1 MLYSK
6 RRKNLRCY
14 HRSYIGGSH
23 SKRSSGRSRYSKKSK
38 TKATSLLK
46 TLVRPPK
53 LHNLEWNEVPELTP
67 RQRATL
73 ADCTDKIKDLQNY
86 DIVQNIREYNEDDDE
101 GNIGKYIYKENGL
114 YPLLGYD
121 AMEHKLPEW
130 VEIRKEDCGRSYF
143 TDELIENDIKVP
155 FQLNRWKPTKAY
167 EKDGNIYF
175 DLIRKIDGAKAIV
188 NCIMHYNGEFL
199 SENSLKGV
207 NDKLEEIFQNSILY
221 AQYNRSTIPKIYRQ
235 VVDKYRS
242 TNVCDNKWRFSSIY
256 LEHNLRGPSCT
267 FAVDLNDI
275 SRNLEYACIYGRTYI
290 SI

>member
-1 MLYSK
+1 MTISK
-6 RRKNLRCY
+6 RLGTY
-14 HRSYIGGSH
+14 HRSYIGGRSSP
-23 SKRSSGRSRYSKKSK
+23 SKRSSERSLKKSK
-38 TKATSLLK
+38 AKATSLLS
-46 TLVRPPK
+46 TLERPPK

-73 ADCTDKIKDLQNY
+73 AGCIDKIGDLQNY
-86 DIVQNIREYNEDDDE
+86 DIVLNIREYNEDDDE

-114 YPLLGYD
+114 YRLLGYE

-143 TDELIENDIKVP
+143 TDELIENDSNVP

-175 DLIRKIDGAKAIV
+175 DLIRKLDGAKAIV
-188 NCIMHYNGEFL
+188 NCVMDYNAEFL

-221 AQYNRSTIPKIYRQ
+221 AQYRRSTIPKIYRL
-235 VVDKYRS
+235 VEEKYRY
-242 TNVCDNKWRFSSIY
+242 TNICDDKWRFSSIY

-275 SRNLEYACIYGRTYI
+275 SRHLEYACIYGRTYI
-290 SI
+290 SM

>member
-6 RRKNLRCY
+6 RRKNLG
-14 HRSYIGGSH
+14 SYIGGSPGL
-23 SKRSSGRSRYSKKSK
+23 SKRSSNRSSKKSK

-67 RQRATL
+67 IQRATL
-73 ADCTDKIKDLQNY
+73 ADCIDKIEDLQNY
-86 DIVQNIREYNEDDDE
+86 DIVLNIREYNEDNDE
-101 GNIGKYIYKENGL
+101 GNSGKYIYKENGL
-114 YPLLGYD
+114 YRLLGYE

-143 TDELIENDIKVP
+143 TDELIENDSKVP

-188 NCIMHYNGEFL
+188 NCVMDYNAEFL

-221 AQYNRSTIPKIYRQ
+221 AQYRRSTIPKIYRL
-235 VVDKYRS
+235 VEEKYRY
-242 TNVCDNKWRFSSIY
+242 TNVCDDKWRFSSIY

-275 SRNLEYACIYGRTYI
+275 SRHLEYACIYGRTYI
-290 SI
+290 SM